1 MSFKATLTVEG
12 KSYNVLQCTHILK
25 QKIERGK
32 VTSGVR
38 GGSITL
44 IIDSTDEE
52 IFGSWAT
59 SPTAKKNGEI
69 VFDRIDQQSS
79 LQKLEFEDAY
89 AIFYFE
95 LMASEYMNNVDA
107 LIDTFHDLFATDET
121 SANPFVDRM
130 VNSTNNMLRFVKRTG
145 VSNCILLRLSASK
158 IKLDGIEHKNT

>member
-1 MSFKATLTVEG
+1 MSFRATLTVEG
-12 KSYNVLQCTHILK
+12 KSYNVLQCSHFLK
-25 QKIERGK
+25 QNRERGK

-59 SPTAKKNGEI
+59 SPTAKKNGEL
-69 VFDRIDQQSS
+69 VFDRVDQQSA

-95 LMASEYMNNVDA
+95 FMASEYVYNVDA
-107 LIDTFHDLFATDET
+107 ILDIMHDIYTLDEGGKLDVLDRYTAATNT
-121 SANPFVDRM
+121 
-130 VNSTNNMLRFVKRTG
+130 MLNFVKRTG
-145 VSNCILLRLSASK
+145 LSNCILLRLSAAK
-158 IKLDGIEHKNT
+158 IKLDGIDHRNT

>member
-1 MSFKATLTVEG
+1 MSFKATLTIEG
-12 KSYNVLQCTHILK
+12 KSYNVLQCTHLLK
-25 QKIERGK
+25 QKAERGK

-38 GGSITL
+38 GGAITM

-69 VFDRIDQQSS
+69 VFDRVDQQSA

-95 LMASEYMNNVDA
+95 LMASAYMDNVDV
-107 LIDTFHDLFATDET
+107 LIDTFHDMFASDEST
-121 SANPFVDRM
+121 NNSLLDRFT
-130 VNSTNNMLRFVKRTG
+130 VATNNMLRFVKRTG
-145 VSNCILLRLSASK
+145 VSNCILLRLSAGK
-158 IKLDGIEHKNT
+158 IKLDGIDHQNT